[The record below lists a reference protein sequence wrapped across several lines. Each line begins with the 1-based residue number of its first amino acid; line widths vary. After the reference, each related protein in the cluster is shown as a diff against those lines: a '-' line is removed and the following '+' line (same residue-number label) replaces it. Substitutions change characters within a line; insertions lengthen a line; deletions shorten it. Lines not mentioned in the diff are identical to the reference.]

1 MTTRVEEAVLIV
13 EYGRPFAALA
23 VIAAGLVYDDDDS
36 GEGRV
41 GTAALAAA
49 DLIISATPGATS
61 GRSWL

>member
-23 VIAAGLVYDDDDS
+23 VIAAGLVYDDDS

-41 GTAALAAA
+41 GTTALAAA
-49 DLIISATPGATS
+49 DLIISAMPGATS